1 MESGHGFD
9 SNEEEPEALCSVS
22 SVSAHV
28 LSREKDR
35 AGGGEAVCK
44 SRGHLKLLRTVAKNK
59 F

>member
-28 LSREKDR
+28 LSREGVGGTMTPTVVLTTLGSEEV
-35 AGGGEAVCK
+35 GGG
-44 SRGHLKLLRTVAKNK
+44 RNL
-59 F
+59 